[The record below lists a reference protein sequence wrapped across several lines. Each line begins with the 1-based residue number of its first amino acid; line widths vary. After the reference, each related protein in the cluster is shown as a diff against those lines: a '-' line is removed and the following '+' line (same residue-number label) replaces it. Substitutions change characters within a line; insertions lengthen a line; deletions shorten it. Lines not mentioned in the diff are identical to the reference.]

1 MSDKKFILGLD
12 IGYGNTKMAFGEQG
26 QKPQIKCYPSGAAK
40 VLPNKNEDVKDGWFC
55 EIDGQKW
62 IAGVEPASL
71 QNPSKILTLSYPTSA
86 HYKALFFSALANT
99 QRTTIDTVVTGLPVN
114 QYFSTVKNA
123 DGLTPKEQLI
133 KNMTGTFNIGNGK
146 TVTVK
151 EVKVYPQP
159 IGAYV
164 NYRVH
169 CSDVERAVLQNCH
182 TLVIDVG
189 FYSFDY
195 CFVSFG
201 KLNKDFSGNTAFG
214 VSKIVDQIRD
224 EISKKNGGYKVN
236 ISVIERVLRKNEKQI
251 MINEKFEDVQQYID
265 IASRK
270 VADEA
275 LQPMINGLNTE
286 NDSIKVI
293 FVGGGAKYFK
303 NILAQDFHEEIPNF
317 DPSKV
322 KDNTVTDNAV
332 GFFYAGQ

>member
-1 MSDKKFILGLD
+1 MIIFIKDLLLAVDHETAAGTHHPADLRGFDVAEERTILDREQQSAFTAEVLIPSVFTHLIVALDGGL
-12 IGYGNTKMAFGEQG
+12 
-26 QKPQIKCYPSGAAK
+26 
-40 VLPNKNEDVKDGWFC
+40 
-55 EIDGQKW
+55 
-62 IAGVEPASL
+62 
-71 QNPSKILTLSYPTSA
+71 
-86 HYKALFFSALANT
+86 
-99 QRTTIDTVVTGLPVN
+99 
-114 QYFSTVKNA
+114 
-123 DGLTPKEQLI
+123 
-133 KNMTGTFNIGNGK
+133 
-146 TVTVK
+146 
-151 EVKVYPQP
+151 
-159 IGAYV
+159 
-164 NYRVH
+164 
-169 CSDVERAVLQNCH
+169 
-182 TLVIDVG
+182 DVG

-195 CFVSFG
+195 CLVSLG

-214 VSKIVDQIRD
+214 VSKIVDQIRN
-224 EISKKNGGYKVN
+224 EIEKKNDGYKVN

-303 NILAQDFHEEIPNF
+303 NILAQNFHEEIPNF

-322 KDNTVTDNAV
+322 KENTVTDNAV

>member
-1 MSDKKFILGLD
+1 M
-12 IGYGNTKMAFGEQG
+12 
-26 QKPQIKCYPSGAAK
+26 
-40 VLPNKNEDVKDGWFC
+40 
-55 EIDGQKW
+55 
-62 IAGVEPASL
+62 
-71 QNPSKILTLSYPTSA
+71 
-86 HYKALFFSALANT
+86 
-99 QRTTIDTVVTGLPVN
+99 
-114 QYFSTVKNA
+114 
-123 DGLTPKEQLI
+123 
-133 KNMTGTFNIGNGK
+133 
-146 TVTVK
+146 
-151 EVKVYPQP
+151 
-159 IGAYV
+159 
-164 NYRVH
+164 
-169 CSDVERAVLQNCH
+169 ERAVLQNCH

-195 CFVSFG
+195 CLVSFG

-322 KDNTVTDNAV
+322 KENTVTDNAV